1 MRSSDADPV
10 YSRVLLYVDISD
22 IGWQGES
29 DHAAGNLSV
38 DEDLAFFHVLT
49 TAILHIL
56 PDKRYEQYVRLFMG
70 LLLILLIWHACFCCC
85 RKKSGT
91 SGGIPEK
98 LQPGRTGAD
107 GSGSAGDPGNL
118 SEGSLRK

>member
-10 YSRVLLYVDISD
+10 YSRSFMYVDISD
-22 IGWQGES
+22 IDGR
-29 DHAAGNLSV
+29 GNLIMRQ
-38 DEDLAFFHVLT
+38 EIYQWMKDLAFF
-49 TAILHIL
+49 
-56 PDKRYEQYVRLFMG
+56 
-70 LLLILLIWHACFCCC
+70 HACFCCC

>member
-1 MRSSDADPV
+1 MA
-10 YSRVLLYVDISD
+10 
-22 IGWQGES
+22 G
-29 DHAAGNLSV
+29 GNLIMRQ
-38 DEDLAFFHVLT
+38 EIYQWMKDLAFFHVLT

-70 LLLILLIWHACFCCC
+70 LLLILLICTPVFAVVG
-85 RKKSGT
+85 KKSGT